1 MILQMLRTFTF
12 QEADI
17 TLQEIAED
25 FYNFVELLCPTSI
38 TSGIAVAETLLMIFP
53 LE

>member
-25 FYNFVELLCPTSI
+25 FYNFVELLCPTFI